1 MDPIHRLRR
10 PELRRPH
17 AIIAFEGWNDA
28 CDSASGVINYLLGHY
43 NVDEPFA
50 IVEPDEFFDFQAHRP
65 LVSLDEGG
73 VRSLTWPDT
82 RMYAINLPGSEHDL
96 IAVLGEEPSHRWKT
110 FSRSIFSE
118 LADLGVERVVL
129 LGAFIGQ
136 VAHTQPVPVVGVA
149 SDRSAMYRYNLAG
162 SSYEG
167 PTGIIGVLHEA
178 CKEEGIPAVSLWA
191 ATPHYLAA
199 NPYPKAMLALT
210 KKASEVLGVPFETSE
225 LETIVREY
233 LARVAAAVA
242 ASDEFKDYI
251 AELEEATEESRAGER
266 IDPTQ
271 STALVDE
278 IETFLR
284 EQG

>member
-1 MDPIHRLRR
+1 MDVIRRLRR

-17 AIIAFEGWNDA
+17 AIMAFEGWNDA
-28 CDSASGVINYLLGHY
+28 CDSASGVVNYLLGQY
-43 NVDEPFA
+43 NVEEPFA
-50 IVEPDEFFDFQAHRP
+50 VVEPDEFFDFQAHRP
-65 LVSLDEGG
+65 QVAVDEGG

-82 RMYAINLPGSEHDL
+82 RMYAIRLPGSEHDL

-110 FSRSIFSE
+110 FSRSILAE
-118 LADLGVERVVL
+118 LSDLGVERVVL

-136 VAHTQPVPVVGVA
+136 VAHTKPVPIAGVA
-149 SDRSAMYRYNLAG
+149 SDPSAMFRYNLAG

-167 PTGIIGVLHEA
+167 PTGIVGVLNEA
-178 CKEEGIPAVSLWA
+178 CREEGLPAVSLWA

-210 KKASEVLGVPFETSE
+210 KKAGEVLGLRFDTSE
-225 LETIVREY
+225 LDAVVREY
-233 LARVAAAVA
+233 LERVAAAVA
-242 ASDEFKDYI
+242 ASDEFSTYI
-251 AELEEATEESRAGER
+251 AELEEAADEGAEQ
-266 IDPTQ
+266 IDPSQTNE
-271 STALVDE
+271 LVNE